1 MPRTNV
7 CRATACAVGVWL
19 VVNAGAASAACN
31 SSFADTLGQVITGN
45 LTLNDNA
52 CNLAYLVVRETG
64 SLTLFDQRAG
74 AFINGASDL
83 SGSTWVQDASLENWG
98 LLTNGAAGSFYNI
111 RQVVNRGQLQNDGRL
126 DNLLIAY
133 NFGGTWVNGAT
144 GVLTNASS
152 GLLLND
158 ANLTNQ
164 NLFNNQGWLDNYASL
179 GNDTGGTLASG
190 GQFFNRAGATL
201 TNDGTVRLLGSSL
214 LEAGST
220 VYNNNVLDVGGRLL
234 LQGQVINSGR
244 LNILAD
250 GGDGLIL
257 AAGSSY
263 DFTAGMLSNAGT
275 LTLETDFTETAAMFE
290 HMELMRG
297 STVINRATYTTSDL
311 GGGMNSVTFR
321 NEGRLVILGYFN
333 FYNFPYDISFQN
345 QYFLNEATGRVE
357 VKASGT
363 LAFSQP
369 ARNLGRI
376 ENHGT
381 LYISQSVTNER
392 GAIIVNTGFMDVN
405 TVLWNDGEL
414 SNSGTVK
421 VVGPLPFHG
430 LTGSGSYLQTAG
442 LTQVDGDMVQ
452 GSVTI
457 LGGQLVVDGT
467 LSIDASN
474 GSGGLVKLLGGELL
488 GSGLINGDVFVGGG
502 PTTAVF
508 KPGHSPGSFTID
520 GDFTL
525 LPGGELELEVERNAS
540 GQLMFDFV
548 KASHMLLDGTVHL
561 KLGANL
567 GGADL
572 TQLLLLGC
580 GSGCEYGASFAY
592 VVDGLAAGSLFSFSA
607 QGLTLSISPAA
618 AVPEPATV
626 ALWLVGVLG
635 LGLRR
640 RVTRWQA
647 QAQRAA
653 PPRG

>member
-1 MPRTNV
+1 MPATNV
-7 CRATACAVGVWL
+7 YRATACAVGAWL
-19 VVNAGAASAACN
+19 AVSAGAASAACN
-31 SSFADTLGQVITGN
+31 SSFADTLGQVITGS
-45 LTLNDNA
+45 LTLNGDA

-64 SLTLFDQRAG
+64 TLTLFDQRAG

-98 LLTNGAAGSFYNI
+98 VLTNGALGSFYNI
-111 RQVVNRGQLQNDGRL
+111 RLVSNRGLLQNDGRL

-133 NFGGTWVNGAT
+133 NFSGTWVNGAT
-144 GVLTNASS
+144 GVLTNATS
-152 GLLLND
+152 GYLANY
-158 ANLTNQ
+158 ANLYNQ
-164 NLFNNQGWLDNYASL
+164 NIFSNQGRIDNYAWL
-179 GNDTGGTLASG
+179 RNDAGATLASE

-201 TNDGTVRLLGSSL
+201 TNDGTVRLLGGSV

-220 VYNNNVLDVGGRLL
+220 FYNNNVLDIGGRLL

-250 GGDGLIL
+250 GGDGLIV

-263 DFTAGMLSNAGT
+263 DFTTGMLSSAGT
-275 LTLETDFTETAAMFE
+275 LTLETDFTETAANFG
-290 HMELMRG
+290 HIELMRG
-297 STVINRATYTTSDL
+297 STVINRATFTTYEL
-311 GGGMNSVTFR
+311 GSGMNGVTFR
-321 NEGRLVILGYFN
+321 NEGRLVILGYFDFN
-333 FYNFPYDISFQN
+333 YYPYDSGFFN
-345 QYFLNEATGRVE
+345 QYFLNEVNGRVE

-369 ARNLGRI
+369 ASNLGRI

-392 GAIIVNTGFMDVN
+392 GASIVNSGYVDVN

-414 SNSGTVK
+414 INSGTVK

-467 LSIDASN
+467 LSTYASN
-474 GSGGLVKLLGGELL
+474 GSSGLVKLLGGELM
-488 GSGLINGDVFVGGG
+488 GSGIINGDVFVGGG

-508 KPGHSPGSFTID
+508 KPGHSPGNFTIN

-540 GQLMFDFV
+540 GQLTFDFI

-572 TQLLLLGC
+572 TQLLLLDC

-618 AVPEPATV
+618 AVPEPASV

-640 RVTRWQA
+640 RATRW